1 MPLRALVVNFFTKKM
16 QTRLIKYWK
25 PVTAVIFWGVS
36 FAATKIALEELVPL
50 TLILLRLILAVIFL
64 TTIAV
69 YTKRDFSINLKSH
82 GGILI
87 LALIA
92 VLHLWIQV
100 TGLQFTTAAK
110 TGWIIGITPVFM
122 ALLGFTFFKETFN
135 LIKSSGILIA
145 FFGLI
150 LLISHGDLSSID
162 LISNK
167 GDFLILGSAFTWA
180 VYSAVNKKISLTY
193 PPMMTILFL
202 FLMMAV
208 IISPFTINGEA
219 VQTVINLS
227 ADGWI
232 AILFLGILCSG
243 AAYVMWASALKEMES
258 AKVGAFLYFEPF
270 VTVIAAWIILSENI
284 TLLMILAGIII
295 TIGVVLVNL
304 NLKRVIYSRDEKK

>member
-1 MPLRALVVNFFTKKM
+1 MKT
-16 QTRLIKYWK
+16 QIIKYWK
-25 PVTAVIFWGVS
+25 PLAAVLFWGVS
-36 FAATKIALEELVPL
+36 FVATKIALDELVPL

-64 TTIAV
+64 TAIAV
-69 YTKRDFSINLKSH
+69 YTKRDFSISIKSH
-82 GGILI
+82 GGILV

-122 ALLGFTFFKETFN
+122 ALLGLAVFKESLT
-135 LIKSSGILIA
+135 LIKTSGILIA

-150 LLISHGDLSSID
+150 LLISHGDLSSVD

-167 GDFLILGSAFTWA
+167 GDFLILGSSLTWA

-193 PPMMTILFL
+193 PPMMTVLFL
-202 FLMMAV
+202 FLMMAI
-208 IISPFTINGEA
+208 IISPFTINDEA
-219 VQTVINLS
+219 IQSVLHFSTE
-227 ADGWI
+227 GWI

-270 VTVIAAWIILSENI
+270 VTVFASWIILSERI

-295 TIGVVLVNL
+295 TLGVVLVNV
-304 NLKRVIYSRDEKK
+304 NLKRTFLYRKSLNDM